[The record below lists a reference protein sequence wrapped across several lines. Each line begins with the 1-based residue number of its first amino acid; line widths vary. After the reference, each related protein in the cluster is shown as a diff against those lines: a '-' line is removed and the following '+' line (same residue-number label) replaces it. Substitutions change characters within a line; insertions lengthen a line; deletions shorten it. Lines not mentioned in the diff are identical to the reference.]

1 MSTTEFIAVIVGAI
15 FASGGFWAFMTAW
28 YNNRSKKQNA
38 LVKLM
43 LGIGH
48 REIVECG
55 KEYIERGYI
64 TYDEYEDLVHY
75 LYNPYVELGGNGTAE
90 KIMQE
95 IKKLPMKER

>member
-1 MSTTEFIAVIVGAI
+1 MSTAEFITVIVGAI
-15 FASGGFWAFMTAW
+15 FASGGFWAFITAW

-64 TYDEYEDLVHY
+64 TYDEYEDLIHY

>member
-1 MSTTEFIAVIVGAI
+1 MNSLEFIGLIVGAI
-15 FASGGFWAFMTAW
+15 FASGGFWAFITAW

-64 TYDEYEDLVHY
+64 TYDEYEDLIHY